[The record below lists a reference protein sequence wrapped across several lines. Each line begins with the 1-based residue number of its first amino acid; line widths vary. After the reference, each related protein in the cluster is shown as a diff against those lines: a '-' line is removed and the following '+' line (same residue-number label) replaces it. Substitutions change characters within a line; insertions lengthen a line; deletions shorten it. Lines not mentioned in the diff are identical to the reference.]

1 MTFNFS
7 QYTYRP
13 RHAAKDSRHSVVK
26 GFATAAMTAAVGVAG
41 LAVPANAAPAA
52 PGPAGSVPP
61 LPQVQL
67 PQLPPPPKLP
77 PVPQAVEDAL
87 NKLGMSAN
95 QIPGSSAPNRPVPNR
110 PAPNR
115 PAPNPGYKVRT
126 IHNLPARTS
135 LAVVT
140 NNGIAKTPNADEAR
154 PGLSIVKLYMAD
166 YVLRYGDRSNSD
178 RYLAE
183 RMIRFSDDGAA
194 SKINRKYPRAIS
206 TIARE
211 YGLRN
216 TRAAAHWGNSYTSAT
231 DTARFLH
238 QLRIRHPR
246 SAVLH
251 WMRTAAPVAADG
263 TRQDWGTVHLPG
275 VNGTKWGWSDSGPQT
290 LASASFGNGYTVA
303 SFSWGGR
310 GVQNADT
317 RAAAGYLR

>member
-1 MTFNFS
+1 MTFDFS

-13 RHAAKDSRHSVVK
+13 RHAAKSSRSAAK
-26 GFATAAMTAAVGVAG
+26 GIATAALTASIGVAG
-41 LAVPANAAPAA
+41 FAVPANAAPAG
-52 PGPAGSVPP
+52 PPAGSQLPP
-61 LPQVQL
+61 MPQVQLPPPPQL
-67 PQLPPPPKLP
+67 PQLPPLP

-87 NKLGMSAN
+87 NQLGMSAN
-95 QIPGSSAPNRPVPNR
+95 QIPGSSAPQRPAPHR
-110 PAPNR
+110 PAPN
-115 PAPNPGYKVRT
+115 NGYKVRT
-126 IHNLPARTS
+126 IHNVPARTS
-135 LAVVT
+135 MAVVT
-140 NNGIAKTPNADEAR
+140 NNGIAKTPNADESR

-194 SKINRKYPRAIS
+194 SKIYRKYPRSIS

-216 TRAAAHWGNSYTSAT
+216 TRAVAHWGNSYTSAT
-231 DTARFLH
+231 DTALFLH
-238 QLRIRHPR
+238 KLRIRHPR
-246 SAVLH
+246 SLVLH
-251 WMRTAAPVAADG
+251 WMRTASPVAADG
-263 TRQDWGTVHLPG
+263 TRQNWGTVHLPG
-275 VNGTKWGWSDSGPQT
+275 VNGTKWGWSDYGRQT

-310 GVQNADT
+310 AVQNADT